1 MPTPDRGEVWI
12 VDLGMDQMVMVIRD
26 RSGDFCPTV

>member
-12 VDLGMDQMVMVIRD
+12 VDLGMDQAAMMEDAVR
-26 RSGDFCPTV
+26 RWLAL